1 LHTAKLRAIN
11 FSFPSS
17 LGGID
22 YVRTGLVV
30 ERLYLG
36 NQRVLVSL
44 DFGAKLVVPTWNL
57 DVAVG
62 IIRDGVIEPWT
73 TAAIKALTRRNATY
87 VNVGA
92 NLGYY
97 MMLGAFLVERG
108 GLVVAVEANPHLIPD
123 LIRST
128 YWSGFPD
135 LIRLHQCAVS
145 DRRGEQVRLNFDPQ
159 FIGGGSILGTQHGR
173 PDPSECFWSVDK
185 VQLMKTRA
193 HEVHKSIGFYS
204 SIEVE
209 TETLD
214 HILAETSAVDVLHM
228 DIEGS
233 EPAAIL
239 GAELVIRRSPNLSIV
254 MEWSPTYARMD
265 VNLDRVRRMHEL
277 LRDEGFRI
285 YEILTSPVQPNAFPK
300 VSEIVDLEALMNTSH
315 CDLAC
320 LKPAAA
326 SQVGLG

>member
-1 LHTAKLRAIN
+1 M
-11 FSFPSS
+11 
-17 LGGID
+17 
-22 YVRTGLVV
+22 

-44 DFGAKLVVPTWNL
+44 DFGAKLIVPTWNL

-92 NLGYY
+92 NFGYY
-97 MMLGAFLVERG
+97 MMLGAFLVDRG
-108 GLVVAVEANPHLIPD
+108 GLVVAVEANPYLIPD

-135 LIRLHQCAVS
+135 LVRLHQCAVS
-145 DRRGEQVRLNFDPQ
+145 DRSGERLRLNFDPQ
-159 FIGGGSILGTQHGR
+159 FIGGGSVMGSMHGR
-173 PDPSECFWSVDK
+173 QDPAECFWSADK
-185 VQLMKTRA
+185 VPLMKVRA
-193 HEVHKSIGFYS
+193 HEVHKSVGFYS
-204 SIEVE
+204 SVEVE

-214 HILAETSAVDVLHM
+214 NILAETPAVDVLHM

-254 MEWSPTYARMD
+254 MEWSPSYARMD
-265 VNLDRVRRMHEL
+265 ANLDRVKGMDAL
-277 LRDEGFRI
+277 LREEGFAI
-285 YEILTSPVQPNAFPK
+285 YEILTKSLHPGAFPQ
-300 VSEIVDLEALMNTSH
+300 VREIKDLEALMDIPH
-315 CDLAC
+315 CDLVC
-320 LKPAAA
+320 LKRAAA
-326 SQVGLG
+326 RMVGLGG

>member
-1 LHTAKLRAIN
+1 MAI
-11 FSFPSS
+11 
-17 LGGID
+17 
-22 YVRTGLVV
+22 

-44 DFGAKLVVPTWNL
+44 DYGAKLVVPTWNL

-73 TAAIKALTRRNATY
+73 TAVIKTLTRRDATY

-92 NLGYY
+92 NFGYY
-97 MMLGAFLVERG
+97 MMLGAFLVDRG
-108 GLVVAVEANPHLIPD
+108 GLVVAVEANPYLIPD
-123 LIRST
+123 LVRST

-135 LIRLHQCAVS
+135 TVRLHQCAVS
-145 DRRGEQVRLNFDPQ
+145 DRAGERLRLNFDPQ
-159 FIGGGSILGTQHGR
+159 FIGGGSVMGSQHGR
-173 PDPSECFWSVDK
+173 EDPSECFWSAEK
-185 VQLMKTRA
+185 VPLMKIRA
-193 HEVHKSIGFYS
+193 HEVHKSVGFYS
-204 SIEVE
+204 SVEVE

-214 HILAETSAVDVLHM
+214 NILAEVPAVDVLHM

-254 MEWSPTYARMD
+254 MEWSPSYARME
-265 VNLDRVRRMHEL
+265 VNLGRVKAMYEL
-277 LRDEGFRI
+277 LREEGFTI
-285 YEILTSPVQPNAFPK
+285 YEILTSPVSPGAFPK
-300 VSEIVDLEALMNTSH
+300 LREVKDLDALMETTH
-315 CDLAC
+315 CDLVC

-326 SQVGLG
+326 AMVGVAA

>member
-1 LHTAKLRAIN
+1 M
-11 FSFPSS
+11 
-17 LGGID
+17 
-22 YVRTGLVV
+22 

-73 TAAIKALTRRNATY
+73 NAAIKVLTKRDATY

-92 NLGYY
+92 NFGYY
-97 MMLGAFLVERG
+97 MMLGAFLVDRG
-108 GLVVAVEANPHLIPD
+108 GLVVAVEANPYLIPD
-123 LIRST
+123 LVRST

-135 LIRLHQCAVS
+135 LVRLHQCAVS
-145 DRRGEQVRLNFDPQ
+145 DRSGERLRLSFDPQ
-159 FIGGGSILGTQHGR
+159 FIGGGSVLGSQHGR
-173 PDPSECFWSVDK
+173 EDPAECFWNADK
-185 VQLMKTRA
+185 VPLMKTRA
-193 HEVHKSIGFYS
+193 HEVHKSVGFYS
-204 SIEVE
+204 SVEVE

-214 HILAETSAVDVLHM
+214 NILQETPAVDVLHM

-239 GAELVIRRSPNLSIV
+239 GAERVIRRSPNLSIV
-254 MEWSPTYARMD
+254 MEWSPSYARMD
-265 VNLDRVRRMHEL
+265 VNLHRVQAMHEL
-277 LRDEGFRI
+277 LRDEDFAI
-285 YEILTSPVQPNAFPK
+285 YEILTLPVRPGEFPR
-300 VSEIVDLEALMNTSH
+300 VREVRDLDALMDTTH

-326 SQVGLG
+326 RAVGLGG